1 MRGSFKEWRTILRRS
16 FKEWRAVL
24 RGSFKDWRTVL
35 RTVIRVAVK
44 CKCFLPV
51 TLKGCFKATVKEQ
64 FWSSSS

>member
-35 RTVIRVAVK
+35 RTVIRVVVK
-44 CKCFLPV
+44 CNF
-51 TLKGCFKATVKEQ
+51 KGQ
-64 FWSSSS
+64 L